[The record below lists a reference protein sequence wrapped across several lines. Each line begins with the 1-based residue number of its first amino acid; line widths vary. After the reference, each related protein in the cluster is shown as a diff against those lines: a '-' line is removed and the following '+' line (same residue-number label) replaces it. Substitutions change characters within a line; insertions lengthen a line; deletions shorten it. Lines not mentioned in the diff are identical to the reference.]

1 MNQEKLLKLQ
11 SGVRIGGKVRHLTLY
26 VDNAYSIAKGG
37 IALWWNLSLVGLRF
51 IAFLVTYEL

>member
-37 IALWWNLSLVGLRF
+37 IALCGIYHWWDCVLLRF
-51 IAFLVTYEL
+51 W